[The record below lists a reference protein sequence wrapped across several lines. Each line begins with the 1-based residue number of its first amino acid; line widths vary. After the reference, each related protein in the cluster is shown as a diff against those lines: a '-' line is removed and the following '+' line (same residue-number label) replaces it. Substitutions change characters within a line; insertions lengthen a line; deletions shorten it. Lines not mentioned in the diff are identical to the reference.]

1 MGKVFLLFIAAT
13 LLEIFVFIEVGSAIG
28 AWSTIAL
35 ILLSAIVGLS
45 LVRVQGLKTLLEAQR
60 KMSLGEPPAREMLS
74 GIMLALSGVLLVLPG
89 FVSDIG
95 GLLLLL
101 PPVRNALVEHFL
113 SKVKVAASQ
122 AQGHTFSGEFHHT
135 DGREQQA
142 RLEAFLQSQQDSSQ
156 SHHSQPNEA
165 RPHHSQENSDQGATF
180 EGDFER
186 KDDK

>member
-1 MGKVFLLFIAAT
+1 MVAQDEVGVGKVFLLFIAAT

-45 LVRVQGLKTLLEAQR
+45 LVRIQGFYTLMEAQR
-60 KMSLGEPPAREMLS
+60 KMNLGEPPAREMLS
-74 GIMLALSGVLLVLPG
+74 GMMLAVSGVLLVLPG

-101 PPVRNALVEHFL
+101 PPVRHALVEHFL
-113 SKVKVAASQ
+113 NKVQVRSHQ
-122 AQGHTFSGEFHHT
+122 QGQTFQGEFYRT
-135 DGREQQA
+135 DGTEQQEH
-142 RLEAFLQSQQDSSQ
+142 LDKYLQSHQDK
-156 SHHSQPNEA
+156 
-165 RPHHSQENSDQGATF
+165 SDQGTTF
-180 EGDFER
+180 EGDFKR

>member
-1 MGKVFLLFIAAT
+1 MGKIFLLFIAAT
-13 LLEIFVFIEVGSAIG
+13 LLEIYVFIEVGSAIG

-35 ILLSAIVGLS
+35 ILLSAMVGLS
-45 LVRVQGLKTLLEAQR
+45 LVRVQGLQTLMEAQR
-60 KMSLGEPPAREMLS
+60 KVSLGETPAREMLG

-101 PPVRNALVEHFL
+101 PPVRNALVAHFL
-113 SKVKVAASQ
+113 SKVKVQASQ
-122 AQGHTFSGEFHHT
+122 QQGHTFSGEFHHT
-135 DGREQQA
+135 NDREQQA
-142 RLEAFLQSQQDSSQ
+142 RLEAFLKSQQQGSQQDSSPAN
-156 SHHSQPNEA
+156 HSQPN
-165 RPHHSQENSDQGATF
+165 SDSGNTF

>member
-1 MGKVFLLFIAAT
+1 MGKIFLLFVAAT

-45 LVRVQGLKTLLEAQR
+45 LVRVQGLTTLLEAQR
-60 KMSLGEPPAREMLS
+60 KMQLGEPPAREMLS
-74 GIMLALSGVLLVLPG
+74 GTLLALSGALLVLPG
-89 FVSDIG
+89 FVSDIL

-101 PPVRNALVEHFL
+101 PPVREAIVARLL
-113 SKVKVAASQ
+113 SKVKMQSSQ
-122 AQGHTFSGEFHHT
+122 QGHTFSGEFYRT
-135 DGREQQA
+135 DGSEQQP
-142 RLEAFLQSQQDSSQ
+142 RLDPFSESNQPDTQGGDNHGGDNHGGDNQSEDK
-156 SHHSQPNEA
+156 
-165 RPHHSQENSDQGATF
+165 QGTTF